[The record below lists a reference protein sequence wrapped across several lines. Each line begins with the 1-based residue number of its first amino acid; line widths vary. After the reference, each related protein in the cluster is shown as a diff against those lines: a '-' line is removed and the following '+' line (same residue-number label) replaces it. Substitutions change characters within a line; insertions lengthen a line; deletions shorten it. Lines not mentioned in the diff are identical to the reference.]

1 MNRQAWILLA
11 FAPSLLAG
19 VAGAV
24 WWLLDPPDLTPRL
37 ALLPSLGLGVGT
49 GLALLGA
56 AAGLERVLPSFRWAS
71 RLTERALARLAPS
84 RPVALLLALATS
96 IGEEL
101 LFRGALLAAVGLLPQ
116 AVLFGALH
124 PLGRRGWSYPVFAA
138 AAGLALGGLVLGTGR
153 LMPAI
158 VAHLIVNATGLTRR
172 RRRPPPRRDLTPG
185 TPPPSAP
192 PR

>member
-1 MNRQAWILLA
+1 MNRRAWILLA

-19 VAGAV
+19 VAGAI

-37 ALLPSLGLGVGT
+37 ALLPSLGLGIGM
-49 GLALLGA
+49 GLALLSA

-71 RLTERALARLAPS
+71 RMTERAVARLAPS
-84 RPVALLLALATS
+84 RPVALLLAVATS
-96 IGEEL
+96 VGEEL

-138 AAGLALGGLVLGTGR
+138 VAGLALGGLVLATGR
-153 LMPAI
+153 LTPAI
-158 VAHLIVNATGLTRR
+158 AAHLLVNATGLTLRR
-172 RRRPPPRRDLTPG
+172 RGRTRGRRVTPD
-185 TPPPSAP
+185 TPPSSAP